1 MSIFSIGGVI
11 LAGGNSRRMGSPKE
25 LLPWRGGT
33 MLSEL
38 VEAMT
43 AAQLPCLIVSNHG
56 ERLPEEVRQKGDV
69 TIIPDAVLSAGP
81 VSGLVTAFR
90 MRHEEVLLV
99 LSCDLPFMDR
109 EQIERMIR
117 YAQGVEDWDVIA
129 AHEQGRL
136 HPLVALYHRRTQS
149 RWEKAL
155 ERGELRLMQTLAEL
169 HVHPTPEGLLD
180 PWAVFNAN
188 TPEEYQAAV
197 EEEQRRRMGQ
207 L

>member
-33 MLSEL
+33 LLSEL
-38 VEAMT
+38 VEAVT
-43 AAQLPCLIVSNHG
+43 AASLPCLVVSNHG
-56 ERLPEEVRQKGDV
+56 EQLPEDVKRRSGV
-69 TIIPDAVLSAGP
+69 TIIPDAVSSAGP

-90 MRHEEVLLV
+90 MCQEEVLLV

-109 EQIERMIR
+109 EQIDRLIQ
-117 YAQGVEDWDVIA
+117 YAKGVTEWDVIA
-129 AHEQGRL
+129 VHEQGRL

-149 RWEKAL
+149 HWESSL
-155 ERGELRLMQTLAEL
+155 ERGELRLMQTLAGL
-169 HVHPTPEGLLD
+169 RVVLTPEGLLD
-180 PWAVFNAN
+180 PWAAFNAN
-188 TPEEYQAAV
+188 TLLEYQAAV
-197 EEEQRRRMGQ
+197 EEEQRRQRGR